1 MLLGLYLLLSFG
13 EYTFRF
19 GQTSRTI
26 IFWGFI
32 AALFIVSYLWIVKP
46 LLKLWRLR
54 KSIDENQ
61 AALIIGTHFKD
72 IEDRLLNLLQ
82 LEQSLPTLASSSLA
96 MASIEQKTKELRP
109 IPFHQAINIR
119 VSNKK
124 WFRLAA
130 IPIILIGCTLIFQSS
145 IITDGTKRIVAFNQ
159 DFPIPAPFK
168 FILENKSLHFFSGD
182 KALLKLKTEGKV
194 MPNEAYAKLN
204 GQKLKMKKDSFG
216 HFSFEIEQLK
226 KPLLLQF
233 EAAGF
238 TSKKYSIQIK
248 NLPRLLKYSIRLNY
262 PKYTGIKNEKVANA
276 GELNIPEGTRIVWDI
291 SAKDAERIIINNASI
306 KPDAKGMVQFSQRVK
321 ASKSFSVRLQNKLGY
336 GRDSTRLSINAIPDY
351 APNIQVETIEDS
363 SSLLQYF
370 FLGNA
375 GDDYQVNRINF
386 LYRFSKTNDIRKK
399 NLGTVSFP
407 IKVAPAHE
415 VAFTHGINLG
425 DIGVLPGEEISFFL
439 EAWDNNGIRGSQVTR
454 TPAQIL
460 RRKTAVEVRKDA
472 EENANLIKNSMAGGN
487 KKGQCLKEKKPKY

>member
-226 KPLLLQF
+226 NPYCCNLKPQD
-233 EAAGF
+233 
-238 TSKKYSIQIK
+238 
-248 NLPRLLKYSIRLNY
+248 LP
-262 PKYTGIKNEKVANA
+262 PK
-276 GELNIPEGTRIVWDI
+276 
-291 SAKDAERIIINNASI
+291 
-306 KPDAKGMVQFSQRVK
+306 
-321 ASKSFSVRLQNKLGY
+321 
-336 GRDSTRLSINAIPDY
+336 STVFR
-351 APNIQVETIEDS
+351 
-363 SSLLQYF
+363 
-370 FLGNA
+370 
-375 GDDYQVNRINF
+375 
-386 LYRFSKTNDIRKK
+386 
-399 NLGTVSFP
+399 
-407 IKVAPAHE
+407 
-415 VAFTHGINLG
+415 
-425 DIGVLPGEEISFFL
+425 
-439 EAWDNNGIRGSQVTR
+439 
-454 TPAQIL
+454 
-460 RRKTAVEVRKDA
+460 
-472 EENANLIKNSMAGGN
+472 
-487 KKGQCLKEKKPKY
+487 